1 MAMPAIDRRWTAREV
16 RALIDQSPLAAP
28 RYELVDGVLIVTPS
42 PNRDHQIAVKFLQIA
57 LQAYLESSRVG
68 EVLAS
73 PFDVEVEAESVT
85 QPDLFVLPNDEFR
98 RLADPAA
105 MPARSLLL
113 AVEMISPSSARFD
126 RGAKRR
132 LYQRHVPEYWI
143 VDLDAKLIERWRLGE
158 DRPDVATNVLEWQP
172 PGATESFRLD
182 LRTFFDRIA
191 GAPDA

>member
-28 RYELVDGVLIVTPS
+28 RHELVDGVLLVTPS
-42 PNRDHQIAVKFLQIA
+42 PNRDHQVATKFLQIA
-57 LQAYLESSRVG
+57 LQAYLESSPVG
-68 EVLAS
+68 EILAS
-73 PFDVEVEAESVT
+73 PFDVEVEVESIL

-113 AVEMISPSSARFD
+113 AIEVVSPSSARFD

-132 LYQRHVPEYWI
+132 LYQQHVPEYWL
-143 VDLDAKLIERWRLGE
+143 VDLDAALIERWRPGE
-158 DRPDVATNVLEWQP
+158 DRPEVAVNVLEWEP
-172 PGATESFRLD
+172 PGATNPFQLD
-182 LRTFFDRIA
+182 IRKFFDRVGG
-191 GAPDA
+191 GA